1 LLKKPSLPP
10 ILKLTVLRK
19 KFIEKIVDRVRNS
32 LIGSTYSMSD
42 FVYKVKEL
50 CLRENVAFDNDLL
63 DEFLDRKNQ

>member
-1 LLKKPSLPP
+1 
-10 ILKLTVLRK
+10 
-19 KFIEKIVDRVRNS
+19 
-32 LIGSTYSMSD
+32 MSD